1 MKKINDIKNPYY
13 GAYYNIRNSKCLRY
27 PNNGN
32 VGECNIADSGIYNNG
47 KICKFIPSLWG
58 FKETNICLPINC
70 KGEYN
75 PNKMCKEKY
84 INTRK
89 PQNIKCN
96 EKNTL
101 TYSLEEDEWGNEKYR
116 KQYYINGKV
125 INDDTTEKGT
135 WKCMCKAGYYGDICD
150 LKKKKLEEDCSN
162 DIQCNS
168 NNCVKKFE
176 SDAIKSAIN
185 NMRLALDNEKPFFG
199 LCKKG
204 SFEIQKEKKDKIMK
218 ENANKTS
225 FLNAMTGLV
234 FFVFALLIIGY
245 FFYNIKSLFNSIS
258 GEIKSGY
265 NYTIKKT
272 NNLVKKVKNYR
283 NKKK

>member
-13 GAYYNIRNSKCLRY
+13 GAYYNIGNSKCLMQ

-32 VGECNIADSGIYNNG
+32 VGECNIADSGYNNG

-89 PQNIKCN
+89 PQNITCN

-101 TYSLEEDEWGNEKYR
+101 TYSLTGYEWTKHKNKHENYR

-168 NNCVKKFE
+168 NNCVKKNE
-176 SDAIKSAIN
+176 SDAN
-185 NMRLALDNEKPFFG
+185 G

-272 NNLVKKVKNYR
+272 NNLVKKVKSYR
-283 NKKK
+283 NKKNNN